1 MTIIKIV
8 NAISVDFIFDDYD
21 DYDDYELRLPLYYL
35 HIISLRKH
43 LTQHLLNIVGN
54 HTCERLVVAR
64 GAAVGPVGPVVTR
77 SRVTESHLFAPSF
90 LCGICVINAIRQC
103 LIMKRG

>member
-8 NAISVDFIFDDYD
+8 NAISVDFIFD

-54 HTCERLVVAR
+54 HTCERLVVA
-64 GAAVGPVGPVVTR
+64 VGPAVAR
-77 SRVTESHLFAPSF
+77 RRVTESHLFAPSF
-90 LCGICVINAIRQC
+90 LCGICVINAIGLC